1 MRANYHESVSHHC
14 DRPCMRG
21 LCQCGPAC
29 PCGPAFQRGPACS
42 ADQGARRRN
51 AAEMAQ
57 MIAEDDAYC
66 KRYVDKGYDEC
77 RDNLTLMRA
86 ANGIGAQQGGGPRR
100 VTTTKCIPTTTGVT
114 CN

>member
-1 MRANYHESVSHHC
+1 MKALAIIAIGLACAGCASTDQRANA
-14 DRPCMRG
+14 D
-21 LCQCGPAC
+21 
-29 PCGPAFQRGPACS
+29 QRAS
-42 ADQGARRRN
+42 ADQRARRN
-51 AAEMAQ
+51 AAAMAQ

-77 RDNLTLMRA
+77 RNKLTEMRA

>member
-1 MRANYHESVSHHC
+1 MKALAIIAI
-14 DRPCMRG
+14 G
-21 LCQCGPAC
+21 LAC
-29 PCGPAFQRGPACS
+29 AGCAS
-42 ADQGARRRN
+42 ADQRANADQRASADQRARRN
-51 AAEMAQ
+51 ATAMAQ

-77 RDNLTLMRA
+77 RNKLTEMRA

>member
-1 MRANYHESVSHHC
+1 MKALAIIAIGLACAGCANAYQRASGDQGASA
-14 DRPCMRG
+14 D
-21 LCQCGPAC
+21 
-29 PCGPAFQRGPACS
+29 QRSS

-51 AAEMAQ
+51 AAAMAQ

-77 RDNLTLMRA
+77 RDKLTEMRA
-86 ANGIGAQQGGGPRR
+86 ANGIGAQQGGRR
-100 VTTTKCIPTTTGVT
+100 VTTTKCIPTATGVT

>member
-1 MRANYHESVSHHC
+1 MKALAIIAIGLACAGCANAYQRASGDQGASA
-14 DRPCMRG
+14 D
-21 LCQCGPAC
+21 
-29 PCGPAFQRGPACS
+29 QRSS

-77 RDNLTLMRA
+77 RNNLTLMRA
-86 ANGIGAQQGGGPRR
+86 ANGISAQQGGGPRR

>member
-1 MRANYHESVSHHC
+1 MKALAIIAIGLACAGCANAYQRASGDQGASA
-14 DRPCMRG
+14 D
-21 LCQCGPAC
+21 
-29 PCGPAFQRGPACS
+29 QRSS

-57 MIAEDDAYC
+57 LIAEDDAYC

-77 RDNLTLMRA
+77 RNNLTLMRA

-100 VTTTKCIPTTTGVT
+100 VTTTKCIPTTSGVT

>member
-1 MRANYHESVSHHC
+1 MKALAIIAIGLACAGCASAGQRA
-14 DRPCMRG
+14 
-21 LCQCGPAC
+21 
-29 PCGPAFQRGPACS
+29 S
-42 ADQGARRRN
+42 ADQRPSADQRASAEARRN
-51 AAEMAQ
+51 AAAMGQ

-77 RDNLTLMRA
+77 RDKLTEMRA
-86 ANGIGAQQGGGPRR
+86 ANGIGAQEGGRR

>member
-1 MRANYHESVSHHC
+1 MKALAIIAIGLACAGCASAGQRA
-14 DRPCMRG
+14 
-21 LCQCGPAC
+21 
-29 PCGPAFQRGPACS
+29 S
-42 ADQGARRRN
+42 ADQRPSADQRASAEARRN
-51 AAEMAQ
+51 AAAMGQ

-77 RDNLTLMRA
+77 RDKLTEMRA
-86 ANGIGAQQGGGPRR
+86 ANGIGAQQGGRR

>member
-1 MRANYHESVSHHC
+1 MKALAIIAIGLACAGCASANQRA
-14 DRPCMRG
+14 
-21 LCQCGPAC
+21 
-29 PCGPAFQRGPACS
+29 S
-42 ADQGARRRN
+42 ADQRPSANQRASAEARRN
-51 AAEMAQ
+51 AAAMGQ

-77 RDNLTLMRA
+77 RDKLTEMRA
-86 ANGIGAQQGGGPRR
+86 ANGIGAQQGGRR

>member
-1 MRANYHESVSHHC
+1 MKALAIIAIGLACAGCANADQRA
-14 DRPCMRG
+14 
-21 LCQCGPAC
+21 
-29 PCGPAFQRGPACS
+29 S
-42 ADQGARRRN
+42 ADQRARRN
-51 AAEMAQ
+51 AAAMAQ

-77 RDNLTLMRA
+77 RNKLTEMRA

>member
-1 MRANYHESVSHHC
+1 MKALAIIAI
-14 DRPCMRG
+14 G
-21 LCQCGPAC
+21 LAC
-29 PCGPAFQRGPACS
+29 AGCAS
-42 ADQGARRRN
+42 ADQRANADQRASADQRARRN
-51 AAEMAQ
+51 AAAMAQ

-77 RDNLTLMRA
+77 RNNLTLMRA

>member
-21 LCQCGPAC
+21 LCQCR
-29 PCGPAFQRGPACS
+29 PAFQRGPAC
-42 ADQGARRRN
+42 QCGPGARRRN
-51 AAEMAQ
+51 VAEMAQ

-77 RDNLTLMRA
+77 RNDLTLMRA

>member
-14 DRPCMRG
+14 DRTCMRG
-21 LCQCGPAC
+21 LCQRGPACQCGPAC
-29 PCGPAFQRGPACS
+29 Q

-77 RDNLTLMRA
+77 RNNLTLMRA

-100 VTTTKCIPTTTGVT
+100 VTTTKCIPTTTGVS

>member
-1 MRANYHESVSHHC
+1 MKALAIIAI
-14 DRPCMRG
+14 G
-21 LCQCGPAC
+21 LAC
-29 PCGPAFQRGPACS
+29 AGCAS
-42 ADQGARRRN
+42 ADQRARADQRASAEARRN
-51 AAEMAQ
+51 AAAMGQ

-77 RDNLTLMRA
+77 RDKLTEMRA
-86 ANGIGAQQGGGPRR
+86 ANGIGAQQGGRR

>member
-1 MRANYHESVSHHC
+1 MKALAIIAIGLACAGCASADQRSSADQRA
-14 DRPCMRG
+14 
-21 LCQCGPAC
+21 
-29 PCGPAFQRGPACS
+29 S

-77 RDNLTLMRA
+77 RNNLTLMRA

-100 VTTTKCIPTTTGVT
+100 VTTSKCIPTTTGVT